1 MIYRYKGSTT
11 NVKFDE
17 FDNAINIINKINN
30 GEIEL
35 SNVNKN
41 QDKFKSYLGKIKKG
55 SKKSKEQK
63 KTLSHIF

>member
-41 QDKFKSYLGKIKKG
+41 QDKFKSYFGKIKKG

-63 KTLSHIF
+63 KKH